1 MYPQQIL
8 KINSVQSLLEGVMEM
23 KEKQKEQSFFYLNTQ
38 NGTCLVGCY
47 KKLLVVTSGHS
58 TEFIR
63 LTLFQS
69 L

>member
-23 KEKQKEQSFFYLNTQ
+23 KEKQKEQNFYLNTQ

-58 TEFIR
+58 TELIR